1 MAVGLSQANFIA
13 KVLNHMLQLTAS
25 TAPAG
30 HFIQTHT
37 GDPGAAGTSN
47 TITGQTNRQSATYGA
62 NSAGTTS
69 MTNTPT
75 WTNWAGSGA
84 PNTVSHI
91 TDWDASTAGNFLFS
105 AALAASKS
113 VATGDTFTLSSLTVS
128 LAPAAA

>member
-1 MAVGLSQANFIA
+1 MAVGLSQTNFIA

-30 HFIQTHT
+30 HFIQAHG
-37 GDPGAAGTSN
+37 GDPGAAGTAN
-47 TITGQTNRQSATYGA
+47 TITGQTNRVSATYGA
-62 NSAGTTS
+62 NAAGTSS

-75 WTNWAGSGA
+75 WTNWAGTPS
-84 PNTVSHI
+84 PTTVSHI
-91 TDWDASTAGNFLFS
+91 SDWDASSAGNFLFS
-105 AALAASKS
+105 AQLTASKS